1 MPNFEEI
8 KRRAQDAAYTAAE
21 KAQGAAAAAEG
32 KAEAVREAAKVKV
45 ALAAER
51 RSLAKNYQALGEWF
65 AAQCGCDDV
74 PQGAADILAAIRDSQ
89 DRLET
94 LRAMQSEQN
103 RNAREL
109 LDRGVD
115 FFVGK
120 AETLASL
127 ARRTA
132 EGLRADDR
140 AERFAEQAEE
150 LAEQAKTLAEDVV
163 EAAADFINGEN
174 GEE

>member
-1 MPNFEEI
+1 MIEG
-8 KRRAQDAAYTAAE
+8 RGHAAR
-21 KAQGAAAAAEG
+21 
-32 KAEAVREAAKVKV
+32 VP
-45 ALAAER
+45 LMIHFF
-51 RSLAKNYQALGEWF
+51 GEWGV
-65 AAQCGCDDV
+65 ASV
-74 PQGAADILAAIRDSQ
+74 QGAADILAAIRDSQ

-115 FFVGK
+115 FFIGK

-140 AERFAEQAEE
+140 AEHFAEQAEE